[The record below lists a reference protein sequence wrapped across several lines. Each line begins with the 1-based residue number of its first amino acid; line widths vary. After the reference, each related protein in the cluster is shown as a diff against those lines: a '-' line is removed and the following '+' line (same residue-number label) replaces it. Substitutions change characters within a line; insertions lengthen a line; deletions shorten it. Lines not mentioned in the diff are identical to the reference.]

1 MSRQRLI
8 ALVLLTL
15 LIGTGCSKK
24 DSTHAATAEE
34 ENNASSAP
42 VTKDNK
48 VIMGNDPNAKF
59 TASQTSINS
68 FESSN
73 TYNNYGF
80 AYRYERRSGDGQEHF
95 YKSIQEFTK
104 NDLTNQR
111 NLLAETWVEIT
122 QQEWLATKQHYDQTR
137 ELVDL
142 NPKLLQSTPLY
153 QKLLQ
158 FLDEQNA
165 RQVQFEKQRADFDA
179 EFKRR
184 SEEFDKRW
192 NESTQPSTRSHDDEM
207 TQPEVSDNPPEVESD
222 LSSKDSQKQDSSA
235 L

>member
-1 MSRQRLI
+1 MSKQRLI
-8 ALVLLTL
+8 ALVLLA
-15 LIGTGCSKK
+15 LIVGSGCSKK
-24 DSTHAATAEE
+24 DHSDVTTVEESTS
-34 ENNASSAP
+34 SSA
-42 VTKDNK
+42 VQAAKNDK
-48 VIMGNDPNAKF
+48 VIISDDPNAKF

-122 QQEWLATKQHYDQTR
+122 QQEWLETKQHYDQTR

-142 NPKLLQSTPLY
+142 NPKILQSTPLY

-165 RQVQFEKQRADFDA
+165 RQAQFEKQRADFDA
-179 EFKRR
+179 EFNRR
-184 SEEFDKRW
+184 SAEFDKRW
-192 NESTQPSTRSHDDEM
+192 NESTQSTSRLHGAEM
-207 TQPEVSDNPPEVESD
+207 TQPEVNDNTPAIESD
-222 LSSKDSQKQDSSA
+222 QSSDESQNQDSNA
-235 L
+235 F

>member
-1 MSRQRLI
+1 MSKQRLT

-15 LIGTGCSKK
+15 LIGNGCSKK
-24 DSTHAATAEE
+24 ESTHTTAAGE
-34 ENNASSAP
+34 ENNSSS
-42 VTKDNK
+42 VQVGKNDR
-48 VIMGNDPNAKF
+48 VIMGDDPNAKF

-95 YKSIQEFTK
+95 YKSIQEFTE

-122 QQEWLATKQHYDQTR
+122 QQEWLETKQHYDQTR

-142 NPKLLQSTPLY
+142 NPKLLQATPIY
-153 QKLLQ
+153 QKLIQ
-158 FLDEQNA
+158 FIDEQNA
-165 RQVQFEKQRADFDA
+165 RQVQFEKQRA
-179 EFKRR
+179 EFEANFNRQR
-184 SEEFDKRW
+184 ADFDKRW
-192 NESTQPSTRSHDDEM
+192 NESTQPSSRSHDAEK
-207 TQPEVSDNPPEVESD
+207 TQSGASNNSPAVESD
-222 LSSKDSQKQDSSA
+222 QSNDDSQKQDSSA
-235 L
+235 F

>member
-1 MSRQRLI
+1 MSKQRLT

-15 LIGTGCSKK
+15 LIGNGCSKK
-24 DSTHAATAEE
+24 DSTHTKTVGD
-34 ENNASSAP
+34 ENNSSSAL
-42 VTKDNK
+42 VAKNDR
-48 VIMGNDPNAKF
+48 VIMGDDPNAKF

-80 AYRYERRSGDGQEHF
+80 AYRYERRSGDGQEYF

-122 QQEWLATKQHYDQTR
+122 QQEWLETKQHYEQTR

-142 NPKLLQSTPLY
+142 NPKLLHATPIY
-153 QKLLQ
+153 QKLIQ
-158 FLDEQNA
+158 FIDEQNA
-165 RQVQFEKQRADFDA
+165 RQVQFEKQRA
-179 EFKRR
+179 EFEANFNRQR
-184 SEEFDKRW
+184 ADFDKRW
-192 NESTQPSTRSHDDEM
+192 NESTQPSSRSYDTEK
-207 TQPEVSDNPPEVESD
+207 TQSGASNNSPAVESD
-222 LSSKDSQKQDSSA
+222 QSNDDSQKQDSSA
-235 L
+235 F

>member
-1 MSRQRLI
+1 MLKQRLI
-8 ALVLLTL
+8 PLVLLTL
-15 LIGTGCSKK
+15 LIGNGCSKK
-24 DSTHAATAEE
+24 DSTHATTAGE

-42 VTKDNK
+42 VAKDDK
-48 VIMGNDPNAKF
+48 VIMSDDPNAKF

-80 AYRYERRSGDGQEHF
+80 AYRYERRSGDGHEHF

-104 NDLTNQR
+104 NDVTNLR

-122 QQEWLATKQHYDQTR
+122 QQEWLETKQHYDQTR

-142 NPKLLQSTPLY
+142 NPKLLQSTPIY

-158 FLDEQNA
+158 FLNEQNA
-165 RQVQFEKQRADFDA
+165 RQAQFEKQRAEFEANFNRQRADFD
-179 EFKRR
+179 KH
-184 SEEFDKRW
+184 W
-192 NESTQPSTRSHDDEM
+192 NESTQPSSRSHDAEI
-207 TQPEVSDNPPEVESD
+207 TQPEVSDNSPAVESD
-222 LSSKDSQKQDSSA
+222 SSSDDSQKQDSSA
-235 L
+235 F

>member
-1 MSRQRLI
+1 MSKQRLI
-8 ALVLLTL
+8 PLVLLTL
-15 LIGTGCSKK
+15 VIGNGCSKK
-24 DSTHAATAEE
+24 DSTHATTSGD
-34 ENNASSAP
+34 ENNSSS
-42 VTKDNK
+42 VQVRKNDR

-68 FESSN
+68 FESSH

-111 NLLAETWVEIT
+111 NLLAETWVEISKE
-122 QQEWLATKQHYDQTR
+122 EWLKTKQHYDQTR

-158 FLDEQNA
+158 FLDEQQA
-165 RQVQFEKQRADFDA
+165 RQAQFEKQHADFDK

-184 SEEFDKRW
+184 SADFDKRW
-192 NESTQPSTRSHDDEM
+192 NESTQPTSRTDKAEMIHEDDG
-207 TQPEVSDNPPEVESD
+207 DNTSIVESD
-222 LSSKDSQKQDSSA
+222 QSSYGSQNQDSNA
-235 L
+235 F

>member
-15 LIGTGCSKK
+15 LIGTGCSNK
-24 DSTHAATAEE
+24 DSTHATTAEE

-42 VTKDNK
+42 VTKDEK

-80 AYRYERRSGDGQEHF
+80 AYRYERRSGDGQAHF

-104 NDLTNQR
+104 NDVTNQR

-165 RQVQFEKQRADFDA
+165 RQAQFEKQRADFDA

-192 NESTQPSTRSHDDEM
+192 NESTQPSSRSHEAEM
-207 TQPEVSDNPPEVESD
+207 TQPEVSDNPPEVESGQ
-222 LSSKDSQKQDSSA
+222 SSNDSQKQDSSA

>member
-1 MSRQRLI
+1 MLKQRLI
-8 ALVLLTL
+8 ALILLTFV
-15 LIGTGCSKK
+15 IGNGCSKN
-24 DSTHAATAEE
+24 DSTHATAAGE

-42 VTKDNK
+42 VAKDEK
-48 VIMGNDPNAKF
+48 VTMGDDPNAKF

-73 TYNNYGF
+73 TYNDYGF
-80 AYRYERRSGDGQEHF
+80 AYHYERRSGDGQEHF

-122 QQEWLATKQHYDQTR
+122 QQEWLETKQHYDQTR

-142 NPKLLQSTPLY
+142 NPKILQSTPIY

-158 FLDEQNA
+158 FLDEQNT
-165 RQVQFEKQRADFDA
+165 RQAQFEKQRADFDA

-192 NESTQPSTRSHDDEM
+192 NESSQSSSRSHEAEI
-207 TQPEVSDNPPEVESD
+207 TQPELSDNQQEVESD
-222 LSSKDSQKQDSSA
+222 QSSDDSQKQESSA
-235 L
+235 F

>member
-1 MSRQRLI
+1 MLKQRLI
-8 ALVLLTL
+8 PLVLLTL
-15 LIGTGCSKK
+15 LIGNGCSKK
-24 DSTHAATAEE
+24 DSTPARTAGE
-34 ENNASSAP
+34 ENNTSSAP
-42 VTKDNK
+42 VAKDDK
-48 VIMGNDPNAKF
+48 VIMGDDPNAKF

-122 QQEWLATKQHYDQTR
+122 QQEWLATKEHYDQTR

-165 RQVQFEKQRADFDA
+165 RQAQFEKERAELEANFNRQQADFD
-179 EFKRR
+179 KH
-184 SEEFDKRW
+184 W
-192 NESTQPSTRSHDDEM
+192 NESTQPSSRSHDAEI
-207 TQPEVSDNPPEVESD
+207 TQPEDNPPAVESD
-222 LSSKDSQKQDSSA
+222 SSSDDSQK
-235 L
+235 

>member
-1 MSRQRLI
+1 MSKQRLT

-15 LIGTGCSKK
+15 LIGNGCSKK
-24 DSTHAATAEE
+24 DSTHATTAGD
-34 ENNASSAP
+34 ENNSSS
-42 VTKDNK
+42 VQVGKNDR
-48 VIMGNDPNAKF
+48 VIMGNDPDAKF
-59 TASQTSINS
+59 TASQTTINS

-73 TYNNYGF
+73 TFNNYGF
-80 AYRYERRSGDGQEHF
+80 AYHYESRSGDGQEHF

-111 NLLAETWVEIT
+111 DLLAETWVEISKE
-122 QQEWLATKQHYDQTR
+122 EWLKTKQHYEQTR

-142 NPKLLQSTPLY
+142 NPKILQSTPLY

-165 RQVQFEKQRADFDA
+165 RQAQFEKQRADFDA

-184 SEEFDKRW
+184 SVEFDKRW
-192 NESTQPSTRSHDDEM
+192 NESTQPSSRSHDAEM
-207 TQPEVSDNPPEVESD
+207 TQPEVNDNSPAVQSDQSSD
-222 LSSKDSQKQDSSA
+222 ESQKQDSSA

>member
-1 MSRQRLI
+1 MLKQRLI
-8 ALVLLTL
+8 PLVLLTL
-15 LIGTGCSKK
+15 LIGNGCSKK
-24 DSTHAATAEE
+24 DSTHATTAGE

-42 VTKDNK
+42 VAKDEK
-48 VIMGNDPNAKF
+48 VTMGDDPNAKF

-104 NDLTNQR
+104 NDVTNQR
-111 NLLAETWVEIT
+111 NLLAETWVEIS
-122 QQEWLATKQHYDQTR
+122 QQEWLETKQHYDQTR

-158 FLDEQNA
+158 FLDEQNT
-165 RQVQFEKQRADFDA
+165 RQAQFEKQRADFDA

-184 SEEFDKRW
+184 SAEFDKRW
-192 NESTQPSTRSHDDEM
+192 NESTQPSSRSPEAEIP
-207 TQPEVSDNPPEVESD
+207 QPELSDRQQEVESD
-222 LSSKDSQKQDSSA
+222 QSSDDSQKQESSA

>member
-1 MSRQRLI
+1 MSKQRLI
-8 ALVLLTL
+8 ALVLLTFV
-15 LIGTGCSKK
+15 IGNGCSKK
-24 DSTHAATAEE
+24 DPIHAATAEE
-34 ENNASSAP
+34 ENNASSVP
-42 VTKDNK
+42 VTKDDK

-80 AYRYERRSGDGQEHF
+80 AYRYEHRSGDGQEHF

-165 RQVQFEKQRADFDA
+165 RQAQFEKQRADFDA

-192 NESTQPSTRSHDDEM
+192 NESTQPSSRSHEAEM
-207 TQPEVSDNPPEVESD
+207 TQPEVGDNPPEVESD
-222 LSSKDSQKQDSSA
+222 QSNDNSQKKDSSA